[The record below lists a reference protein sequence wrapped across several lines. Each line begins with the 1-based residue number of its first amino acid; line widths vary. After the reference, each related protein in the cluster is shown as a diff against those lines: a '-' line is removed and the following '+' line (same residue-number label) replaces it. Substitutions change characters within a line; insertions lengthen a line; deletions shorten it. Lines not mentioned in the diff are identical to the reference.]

1 MFAESGQRGL
11 RNMVASDGTPPDAWQ
26 SIEPPTAA
34 AWLVD
39 LDVPWWIAGGW
50 AIDLHVGR
58 QTRPHRDIDVGVL
71 RRHVGVILDAFSD
84 WEIFEAERG
93 VLTRL
98 ARGRSPRP
106 TVNSLWC
113 RLQHSGCWKL
123 ELLLDDAIDDDWCY
137 RREPSIRRP
146 LPTVVRR
153 DASKL
158 PYLAPEIQL
167 LYKARSLRPRDQ
179 RDFEQVLAHVDAR
192 GRAWLLDGLKRAE
205 PGHSWI
211 SALSG
216 G

>member
-1 MFAESGQRGL
+1 MA
-11 RNMVASDGTPPDAWQ
+11 APDGTRPEVWQ
-26 SIEPPTAA
+26 SIEPPTAG

-71 RRHVGVILDAFSD
+71 RRDVGVILDAFPD
-84 WEIFEAERG
+84 WEFFEAERG

-98 ARGRSPRP
+98 ACGRSPRP

-113 RLQHSGCWKL
+113 RPQHGGCWTL

-153 DASKL
+153 DASEL

-179 RDFEQVLAHVDAR
+179 QDFEQVLPHIDSR

-205 PGHSWI
+205 PEHSWI
-211 SALSG
+211 SALTG